1 MREKF
6 FCLFQNLSE
15 KRSDVRKTF
24 LAADLNCIIHIQRNF
39 FGNFSWGSVT
49 HAVIFELFE
58 KDFGGFS
65 ETVFY
70 ERWGSSWKKTFFPKE
85 MSIPKLFGAW
95 AKFFWIV
102 GNKLRQGS
110 QNLIHWLQMNSLRK
124 TMFSKKSWFFF
135 LPHTLT
141 QKHSENGKTFRV
153 RSLDC
158 INTVQKHTLDEQ
170 FEKNNVFRKKLILFS
185 SSHFDT
191 KTFGK
196 WQNISSAFSRLH
208 KHSPKA
214 HLREFFFHVQGS
226 DLSI

>member
-1 MREKF
+1 MNWNIFHCFRKKIDWVVNFAFDYPEEFYERNNALMREKF

-24 LAADLNCIIHIQRNF
+24 LAEDLNCIIHIQRNF

-158 INTVQKHTLDEQ
+158 INTVQKHTLGNFFFMFKDLICQ
-170 FEKNNVFRKKLILFS
+170 F
-185 SSHFDT
+185 
-191 KTFGK
+191 
-196 WQNISSAFSRLH
+196 
-208 KHSPKA
+208 
-214 HLREFFFHVQGS
+214 REF
-226 DLSI
+226 

>member
-6 FCLFQNLSE
+6 FCPFRTLSE
-15 KRSDVRKTF
+15 KHSDVRKTF
-24 LAADLNCIIHIQRNF
+24 LAVDLNYILYIPREKV
-39 FGNFSWGSVT
+39 FSESSLEVRWP
-49 HAVIFELFE
+49 FLLFLFLS
-58 KDFGGFS
+58 KKYFVGFS

-95 AKFFWIV
+95 AKFFSDC

-110 QNLIHWLQMNSLRK
+110 QNLIHWFQMNSLRK

-153 RSLDC
+153 RSQDC
-158 INTVQKHTLDEQ
+158 INTVQKHT
-170 FEKNNVFRKKLILFS
+170 
-185 SSHFDT
+185 
-191 KTFGK
+191 FG
-196 WQNISSAFSRLH
+196 N
-208 KHSPKA
+208 
-214 HLREFFFHVQGS
+214 FFFMFK
-226 DLSI
+226 DLICQFRDF